1 MHLVFIST
9 LYNPPWG
16 GSEALWSGAAMRALE
31 QGHRVS
37 VFVSEREKLEAPLL
51 ALKEEGAIFSFWKPK
66 YEPLNL
72 YQRVVKVL
80 LGRKLPQWEWWH
92 GNLPQNADVIC
103 VSQGGVFCAFKFHG
117 LVEAIVSAK
126 KPHVLLARCD
136 TGIEFFNEQTRPQ
149 LKSFFENAA
158 AFVAASR
165 STIDLVKLYLP
176 SKLPNAQVLH
186 SPLADYGAEL
196 TPNDTNYTNFLTTD
210 YTDEH
215 GYSTGLRQGSPAG
228 SAFSNPST
236 SKLARDCENTSP
248 ISSAVGPASALRA
261 DQSGKGSGERNQP
274 ADSEGFFK
282 GQSQAGLQM
291 DSEKLLDTRRANA
304 PDTSGVQTGS
314 ESESVSIRVIRGEE
328 SGESK
333 QVPCSATE
341 LAPEAQVIEMAC
353 VGRLQVADK
362 GQHLLLAALSEE
374 PWRSRPF
381 RLSFYGEGPDRKYL
395 EELVEFYCLG
405 DKVCLAGH
413 TSDVAGIW
421 KRSHLAVQ
429 PSFVEGAPQSL
440 LEAMLCR
447 RPCVATAVSGIPEWV
462 EEGKTGF
469 LAEAPT
475 VHHLRL
481 ALERAWEN
489 RHRWAEM
496 GEAAR
501 EACLAKRDPDPAGT
515 LLELLLKAAEREGK
529 AEKRK
534 S

>member
-1 MHLVFIST
+1 VIRMNLVFIST

-51 ALKEEGAIFSFWKPK
+51 ALKEEGAIFFFWKPK

-92 GNLPQNADVIC
+92 RNLPQNADVIC

-136 TGIEFFNEQTRPQ
+136 TGIEFFNEETRPRMKQ
-149 LKSFFENAA
+149 FFENAA
-158 AFVAASR
+158 AFVAASQ
-165 STIDLVKLYLP
+165 STIDQVRLYLP
-176 SKLPNAQVLH
+176 SILQNARVLH
-186 SPLADYGAEL
+186 SPLADYGAESGEG
-196 TPNDTNYTNFLTTD
+196 LTTED
-210 YTDEH
+210 TE
-215 GYSTGLRQGSPAG
+215 STEDRFVQKQGSAWASQAG
-228 SAFSNPST
+228 ASESDSLA
-236 SKLARDCENTSP
+236 SKLADSP
-248 ISSAVGPASALRA
+248 VSESLTLSAIGPASL
-261 DQSGKGSGERNQP
+261 P
-274 ADSEGFFK
+274 A
-282 GQSQAGLQM
+282 
-291 DSEKLLDTRRANA
+291 
-304 PDTSGVQTGS
+304 TSYSLPNT
-314 ESESVSIRVIRGEE
+314 
-328 SGESK
+328 
-333 QVPCSATE
+333 
-341 LAPEAQVIEMAC
+341 APEALMAC
-353 VGRLQVADK
+353 VGRLRVSDK
-362 GQHLLLAALSEE
+362 GQHLLLAALAEE

-395 EELVEFYCLG
+395 EELVEFYGLG
-405 DKVCLAGH
+405 EKVHFAGH
-413 TSDVAGIW
+413 TKDVGDIW
-421 KRSHLAVQ
+421 RRSHLAVQ

-462 EEGKTGF
+462 EEGRTGF

-475 VHHLRL
+475 LHHLGL

-489 RHRWAEM
+489 RHRWREM

-501 EACLAKRDPDPAGT
+501 EACLMKRKPDPAGM
-515 LLELLLKAAEREGK
+515 LLGLLCDAAKQPRTED
-529 AEKRK
+529 
-534 S
+534 

>member
-16 GSEALWSGAAMRALE
+16 GSEALWTGAAMRALE

-51 ALKEEGAIFSFWKPK
+51 ALKEEGAIFFFWKPK

-186 SPLADYGAEL
+186 SPLADYDADL
-196 TPNDTNYTNFLTTD
+196 DAQL
-210 YTDEH
+210 
-215 GYSTGLRQGSPAG
+215 ST
-228 SAFSNPST
+228 
-236 SKLARDCENTSP
+236 
-248 ISSAVGPASALRA
+248 
-261 DQSGKGSGERNQP
+261 
-274 ADSEGFFK
+274 
-282 GQSQAGLQM
+282 
-291 DSEKLLDTRRANA
+291 LD
-304 PDTSGVQTGS
+304 PSGV
-314 ESESVSIRVIRGEE
+314 V
-328 SGESK
+328 
-333 QVPCSATE
+333 
-341 LAPEAQVIEMAC
+341 EMAC
-353 VGRLQVADK
+353 VGRLRVGDK
-362 GQHLLLAALSEE
+362 GQHVLLACLAEE
-374 PWRSRPF
+374 PWRSRSF

-395 EELVEFYCLG
+395 EELVAFYDLG
-405 DKVCLAGH
+405 EKVSFAGH

-421 KRSHLAVQ
+421 QRAHLAVQ

-447 RPCVATAVSGIPEWV
+447 RPCVATAVSGIPEWL

-489 RHRWAEM
+489 RHHWAEM

-501 EACLAKRDPDPAGT
+501 AACLAKRDPDPAGT
-515 LLELLLKAAEREGK
+515 LLGLLCEAIKQPRSDG
-529 AEKRK
+529 
-534 S
+534 

>member
-1 MHLVFIST
+1 
-9 LYNPPWG
+9 
-16 GSEALWSGAAMRALE
+16 MRALD

-37 VFVSEREKLEAPLL
+37 VFVSERDKLEAPLER
-51 ALKEEGAIFSFWKPK
+51 LKEAGAHLFFWKPK
-66 YEPLNL
+66 YEPLNFF
-72 YQRVVKVL
+72 QRVAKKL
-80 LGRKLPQWEWWH
+80 SGRKLPQWEWWH
-92 GNLPQNADVIC
+92 RNIPQDADAIC
-103 VSQGGVFCAFKFHG
+103 VSQGGVFCALKFHG
-117 LVEAIVSAK
+117 LVEAIVSSQ
-126 KPHVLLARCD
+126 KPYVLLARCD
-136 TGIEFFNEQTRPQ
+136 TGIEFFNDETRPQ
-149 LKSFFENAA
+149 LKSLIENAA
-158 AFVAASR
+158 AFVAASQ
-165 STIDLVKLYLP
+165 STIDQVKLYLP
-176 SKLPNAQVLH
+176 SKLPNSQVLH

-215 GYSTGLRQGSPAG
+215 GYSAGLRQGSPVG

-236 SKLARDCENTSP
+236 SKLARNCENTSP

-261 DQSGKGSGERNQP
+261 DQSGKGSGERNQL

-341 LAPEAQVIEMAC
+341 LAPEVQVIEMAC

-362 GQHLLLAALSEE
+362 GQHLLLAALAEE
-374 PWRSRPF
+374 PWRSRPY
-381 RLSFYGEGPDRKYL
+381 RLSFYGEGPDRMYL
-395 EELVEFYCLG
+395 EELVEFYGLG
-405 DKVCLAGH
+405 EKVHFAGH
-413 TSDVAGIW
+413 TKDVGEIW
-421 KRSHLAVQ
+421 RRSYLAVQ

-462 EEGKTGF
+462 EEGRTGF

-489 RHRWAEM
+489 RHRWQEM

-501 EACLAKRDPDPAGT
+501 VACLAKRDADPAGT
-515 LLELLLKAAEREGK
+515 LLALLREAAGAAKAEMLKAE
-529 AEKRK
+529 

>member
-51 ALKEEGAIFSFWKPK
+51 ALKEEGAIFFFWKPK

-136 TGIEFFNEQTRPQ
+136 TGIEFFNEQTRAQ

-248 ISSAVGPASALRA
+248 ISSAVGPASALRV
-261 DQSGKGSGERNQP
+261 DQSGKGSGERNQL

-304 PDTSGVQTGS
+304 PDTSGVQTVS

-353 VGRLQVADK
+353 VGRLRVGDK

-374 PWRSRPF
+374 PWRSRSY

-395 EELVEFYCLG
+395 EELVEFYGLG

-413 TSDVAGIW
+413 TSDIAGIW
-421 KRSHLAVQ
+421 RISHLAVQ

-462 EEGKTGF
+462 EEGRTGF

-475 VHHLRL
+475 MHHLRL

-489 RHRWAEM
+489 RNRWQEM

-515 LLELLLKAAEREGK
+515 LLGLLCDAAKQPRTEE
-529 AEKRK
+529 
-534 S
+534 